1 MTIEFKYGF
10 EYKGFTY
17 GWSKKELYRL
27 PSVSGNKSYGLK
39 KLPLILVGSK
49 SGYRIKKDKFSI
61 DQLKSMSKEINKS
74 FEVINDNID
83 LPV

>member
-1 MTIEFKYGF
+1 MKIEFKYGF
-10 EYKGFTY
+10 EYDGFTY
-17 GWSKKELYRL
+17 GWNKKELYRL

-39 KLPLILVGSK
+39 KLPLILVGNK
-49 SGYRIKKDKFSI
+49 SGYRIKQNKFSI